1 MKFAAILAATS
12 ILAVIPAAA
21 DGLFDGDDCRY
32 SAPRNASTTAA
43 GVARVVIHAES
54 GSLKVDGVDGAA
66 QVTVKGA
73 ACSSDQDFL
82 PRMTLTLR
90 KIGSDLHIDAEIP
103 SRTVVFG
110 FFSSRLDFAVT
121 LPSGIPVVIEDGSGW
136 IQTANTGPLEIE
148 DGSGSI
154 EVRGVKGTV
163 AIQDGSGSIELDN
176 VSGDVKIEDGSGE
189 MVLKD
194 IRGSVHLE
202 DGSGSIEV
210 ARVEGT
216 VRIADDGSGSITIQN
231 VRRDVVVDEDGSGS
245 LSVADV
251 GGDFTVHRKG
261 AGGIDHKRVA
271 GKVTLPPRD

>member
-1 MKFAAILAATS
+1 MKFAAVLAAASILAAFS
-12 ILAVIPAAA
+12 AAG

-32 SAPRNASTTAA
+32 SAPRNASTPAA
-43 GVARVVIHAES
+43 GISRVIIHAES
-54 GSLKVDGVDGAA
+54 GSLKVDGVDGAS
-66 QVTVKGA
+66 QITVKGA

-90 KIGSDLHIDAEIP
+90 KNGPDLHIDAEIP

-110 FFSSRLDFAVT
+110 FFSSRLDFAVAV
-121 LPSGIPVVIEDGSGW
+121 PAGIPVVIEDGSGW
-136 IQTANTGPLEIE
+136 IQIANTGPLEIE

-163 AIQDGSGSIELDN
+163 SIQDGSGSIELDR
-176 VSGDVKIEDGSGE
+176 VTGDVKIEDGSGE
-189 MVLKD
+189 MILKD
-194 IRGSVHLE
+194 IRGNVHLE
-202 DGSGSIEV
+202 DGSGSIDV

-231 VRRDVVVDEDGSGS
+231 VSRDVVVDDDGAGS
-245 LSVADV
+245 LSVVDV
-251 GGDFTVHRKG
+251 GGNFTVHHKG